1 MRVHQ
6 NGARATLL
14 GATQMFKKVIIAL
27 VATLALISSV
37 NSGAN
42 AQGGCE
48 ESTASA
54 YARPRC

>member
-1 MRVHQ
+1 
-6 NGARATLL
+6 
-14 GATQMFKKVIIAL
+14 MFKKVIIAV

-48 ESTASA
+48 ESHASA